1 MLLQSPLLL
10 AGCLRIN
17 GKSKTKKKPASTLAG
32 FF

>member
-17 GKSKTKKKPASTLAG
+17 EKNKIKKKPASRLAG